1 MNNFNELYITTD
13 NNYKRFVLTKQG
25 ESYFRKYFPVTDND
39 TIAQNLGCSKRTVVK
54 FAQTLGLKK
63 DAAYIS
69 SCCRHAAK
77 CVSQR
82 DFEKFLAGGRK
93 FHKTKKFQ
101 EMMQAI
107 QEKLRRTRRMEYI
120 RLLNG
125 DSQRTRIRFREP
137 YSAKRKWYRTAMK
150 RRHYIPETAKISL
163 VFYYT
168 DDTKRNLEVENKAR
182 KVGFTFH
189 PFR

>member
-1 MNNFNELYITTD
+1 
-13 NNYKRFVLTKQG
+13 
-25 ESYFRKYFPVTDND
+25 
-39 TIAQNLGCSKRTVVK
+39 
-54 FAQTLGLKK
+54 
-63 DAAYIS
+63 
-69 SCCRHAAK
+69 
-77 CVSQR
+77 
-82 DFEKFLAGGRK
+82 
-93 FHKTKKFQ
+93 
-101 EMMQAI
+101 MMQAI
-107 QEKLRRTRRMEYI
+107 QEKVRRTRRMEYI

-150 RRHYIPETAKISL
+150 RRHYIPETAKYTL

-168 DDTKRNLEVENKAR
+168 DDTKRNLEVENNAR

>member
-1 MNNFNELYITTD
+1 MNKFNKIYITDD
-13 NNYKRFVLTKQG
+13 NNYKRFVLTQQG
-25 ESYFRKYFPVTDND
+25 EAYFKKYFPVTDND
-39 TIAQNLGCSKRTVVK
+39 TIARDLGCSRRTVVK

-63 DAAYIS
+63 DASYIS
-69 SCCRHAAK
+69 SCCRYAAN
-77 CVSQR
+77 CVSKSG
-82 DFEKFLAGGRK
+82 FEKFLAGGRN
-93 FHKTKKFQ
+93 FHKTKKFK
-101 EMMQAI
+101 EMMQDI
-107 QEKLRRTRRMEYI
+107 QEKVRRTRRMEYI

-125 DSQRTRIRFREP
+125 DSQRTNIRFREP
-137 YSAKRKWYRTAMK
+137 YSAKRKWYRTTMK

-168 DDTKRNLEVENKAR
+168 DDTIRNLKVENNAR

>member
-1 MNNFNELYITTD
+1 MNEFIMKGTNFIE
-13 NNYKRFVLTKQG
+13 YKPL
-25 ESYFRKYFPVTDND
+25 SLS
-39 TIAQNLGCSKRTVVK
+39 ILSKRENWVDILN
-54 FAQTLGLKK
+54 Q
-63 DAAYIS
+63 S
-69 SCCRHAAK
+69 SAK
-77 CVSQR
+77 CVSQSY
-82 DFEKFLAGGRK
+82 FEKFLAGGRN
-93 FHKTKKFQ
+93 FHKTKKWQ
-101 EMMQAI
+101 EMMQTI
-107 QEKLRRTRRMEYI
+107 QEKVRRTRRMEYI

-125 DSQRTRIRFREP
+125 DSQITKIRFREP

-168 DDTKRNLEVENKAR
+168 DDTRRNLEVENNAR

>member
-1 MNNFNELYITTD
+1 MNKFNKLYITND
-13 NNYKRFVLTKQG
+13 NPYKRFVLTQQG

-39 TIAQNLGCSKRTVVK
+39 TIAQNLGCSKRAVVK
-54 FAQTLGLKK
+54 FAQTLGIKK

-107 QEKLRRTRRMEYI
+107 QEKVRRTRRMEYI

-150 RRHYIPETAKISL
+150 RRHYIPETAKFSL

-168 DDTKRNLEVENKAR
+168 DDTRRNLEVENKAR
-182 KVGFTFH
+182 NVGFTFH